1 MTSMTKPIL
10 LSIEGNIGAGKST
23 LLKAI
28 PDYPWLIKVQEP
40 VDLWSN
46 IADAGGETILTKF
59 YKDPAKY
66 AFAFQ
71 SLAYSTR
78 LSIIRKVIQDNPDAK
93 VILCERSLETDRY
106 VFAKML
112 YDDGKIDD
120 VSYQIYKN
128 LFDTNP
134 LEIPLS
140 GVLYLDIDAET
151 CDSRIKKRSREGED
165 GIPLEY
171 LEACDQYHRDWLF
184 SSDISYPVKTIDN
197 SFMTNPAE
205 VLLGFTN

>member
-1 MTSMTKPIL
+1 MTKPIL

-23 LLKAI
+23 LLKSI

-40 VDLWSN
+40 VDLWSH
-46 IADAGGETILTKF
+46 IADAGGETILAKF

-71 SLAYSTR
+71 ILAYSTR
-78 LSIIRKVIQDNPDAK
+78 LSIIRNVIKENPGAK

-120 VSYQIYKN
+120 VSYQIYQN

-134 LEIPLS
+134 LEIPLG
-140 GVLYLDIDAET
+140 GVLHLDIDAEI
-151 CDSRIKKRSREGED
+151 CDSRIKKRARDGED

-171 LEACDQYHRDWLF
+171 LKSCERYHRDWLL
-184 SSDISYPVKTIDN
+184 SSDVSYPVKKIDE
-197 SFMTNPAE
+197 SFMTNPEE
-205 VLLGFTN
+205 VLLGFLR

>member
-1 MTSMTKPIL
+1 MTKPIL

-40 VDLWSN
+40 VDLWSH
-46 IADAGGETILTKF
+46 IADAGGETILAKF

-71 SLAYSTR
+71 ILAYSTR
-78 LSIIRKVIQDNPDAK
+78 LSIIRKVIKENPGAK

-120 VSYQIYKN
+120 VSYQIYQN

-134 LEIPLS
+134 LEIPLG
-140 GVLYLDIDAET
+140 GVLHLDIDAVT
-151 CDSRIKKRSREGED
+151 CDSRIKKRAREGED

-171 LEACDQYHRDWLF
+171 LKSCERYHRDWLL
-184 SSDISYPVKTIDN
+184 SSDISYPVKPIDD

-205 VLLGFTN
+205 VLLGFLR

>member
-1 MTSMTKPIL
+1 MTTPIL

-23 LLKAI
+23 LLKSI

-40 VDLWSN
+40 VDLWSH
-46 IADAGGETILTKF
+46 IADAGGETILAKF

-71 SLAYSTR
+71 ILAYSTR
-78 LSIIRKVIQDNPDAK
+78 LSIIRNVIKENPAAK
-93 VILCERSLETDRY
+93 VILCERSLETDRF

-120 VSYQIYKN
+120 VSYQIYQN

-140 GVLYLDIDAET
+140 GVLHLDIDAEI
-151 CDSRIKKRSREGED
+151 CDSRIKKRAREGED

-171 LEACDQYHRDWLF
+171 LEACERYHRDWLL
-184 SSDISYPVKTIDN
+184 SLDLPYPVKKMD
-197 SFMTNPAE
+197 MTNLEE
-205 VLLGFTN
+205 VLLGFLH